1 MTRFVVITPVLN
13 AATYVAATLD
23 SVLSQTDSDWV
34 HYIIDGGS
42 TDGTLELVTQAAAEE
57 PRRRI
62 VTGRDK
68 GLYDA
73 LFKGFEHA
81 SADGINDASTIC
93 VWLNADDL
101 LMPWAFVTL
110 RHAFEETGAEWI
122 TALPALWDKE
132 GRLVVV
138 QPYNWYPRRLI
149 RAGQFH
155 GRSLGFIQ
163 QESTFF
169 TRGLLSRLPDSTVET
184 IRNTKLAGDFLL
196 WREFASH
203 TALVSIVATVAGFR
217 NHGANASVTQFAR
230 YFDEVRDAGVRVPPT
245 WLGRILRLI
254 YSPLAM
260 LAVARNYRRRYA
272 QFASGSSG
280 PPPPDCGK

>member
-1 MTRFVVITPVLN
+1 MTRFVVVTPVLN
-13 AATYVAATLD
+13 AATYIAATLE
-23 SVLSQTDSDWV
+23 SVRGQTDSDWV
-34 HYIIDGGS
+34 HYLVDGGS
-42 TDGTLELVTQAAAEE
+42 TDGTLDVLAQAAAEDA
-57 PRRRI
+57 RRRI

-81 SADGINDASTIC
+81 SADGFNDPRTIC
-93 VWLNADDL
+93 VWINADDL
-101 LMPWAFVTL
+101 LMPWAFTTL
-110 RHAFEETGAEWI
+110 RRAFDETGAEWI

-169 TRGLLSRLPDSTVET
+169 TRELLSRLPESTVEG

-196 WREFASH
+196 WREFAYY
-203 TALVSIVATVAGFR
+203 TALVSIAATVAGFR
-217 NHGANASVTQFAR
+217 NHGANASVTQFAS
-230 YFDEVRDAGVRVPPT
+230 YFDEIKDAGIRIPPT
-245 WLGRILRLI
+245 WLGRVFRFA
-254 YSPLAM
+254 YGPLAM
-260 LAVARNYRRRYA
+260 LAVLRNYRRRYA
-272 QFASGSSG
+272 QFVADLSS
-280 PPPPDCGK
+280 PPPSD